1 MRFLINLMYYF
12 EKYNAE
18 QFLLKGNVRLRLL
31 PEELFQLPDINNAVV
46 TCFKLYVQD
55 IRYTSVK
62 ELTGS
67 FCRFFFVLLFYQ
79 FQTCEVITGSD

>member
-1 MRFLINLMYYF
+1 MYGSGSCR
-12 EKYNAE
+12 KSCS
-18 QFLLKGNVRLRLL
+18 
-31 PEELFQLPDINNAVV
+31 QLPDINNAVV

-67 FCRFFFVLLFYQ
+67 FCRFFFVLFFYQ
-79 FQTCEVITGSD
+79 FQICEVITGSD